1 MMEGWSLLVHTEG
14 EGLVLWRVGAHVFRR
29 YGCGCVKG
37 EGKWQIEVG
46 FRLGCNGGARIACKY

>member
-1 MMEGWSLLVHTEG
+1 MLVHTEG

-46 FRLGCNGGARIACKY
+46 FTPLFLKCLPFKDSSINKLI